1 MGILALD
8 LGSKMGFS
16 VHLIVY
22 NQIGRM
28 ADKYASLKDL
38 MSDQRLDSLVKS
50 FFKQL
55 DDTDYDYQKRKA
67 DEKP

>member
-1 MGILALD
+1 MSILALD
-8 LGSKMGFS
+8 LGSKMGFA

-38 MSDQRLDSLVKS
+38 MSDQHLDSSVKS

-55 DDTDYDYQKRKA
+55 EDTDLRLSKEQSR
-67 DEKP
+67 